1 MGGIPVIDVLLKY
14 GVSGVLAAVFAWGY
28 CRWRGIS
35 LRAEWRGRP
44 WRLVGAWLALSLAIA
59 YGGSKGS
66 YVSVS
71 DPYIQDNGSYVTN
84 SYVHVA
90 IAKRTPLLPDDAE
103 ILVYAREL
111 SSTNSADW
119 ARLEPHLTFA
129 DHPFNYQ
136 VADATNYTYT
146 VAANYIPAPTV
157 HTNGVWAISGFVI
170 PASGGKMAFKQTQ
183 TQLTEEEDE

>member
-1 MGGIPVIDVLLKY
+1 MTDILLKY

-28 CRWRGIS
+28 CRWRGMS
-35 LRAEWRGRP
+35 LRAEWRCRP

-66 YVSVS
+66 YVAVN
-71 DPYIQDNGSYVTN
+71 DPYIQDAGSFVTN
-84 SYVHVA
+84 TYVHVE

-111 SSTNSADW
+111 SSTNAADW
-119 ARLEPHLTFA
+119 VRLEPHLTFS

-136 VADATNYTYT
+136 VADATNYTYM
-146 VAANYIPAPTV
+146 VAANYIPAPIV
-157 HTNGVWAISGFVI
+157 HTNGVWSITGFI
-170 PASGGKMAFKQTQ
+170 LPIDGGKIAFKQT
-183 TQLTEEEDE
+183 TTLTIGDNDEE